1 MTDTVPSLAPTPVR
15 TAVGRA
21 AEVLD
26 AAGVPSPAYDA
37 AELTAH
43 ALGVP
48 RSRLPLAPF
57 LDPAAVDRLAV
68 LVRRRAARVPLQH
81 LTGRAGFRHLDL
93 AVGPGAFVP
102 RPETEVVVGWLVD
115 HLRDSPAPRVV
126 DLCAGP
132 GTIAFALAQ
141 ELPRATVHAVELDP
155 AALTW
160 ARRNA
165 AERAAAGDRPVVL
178 HLGDA
183 ATALPALDGTVDAVI
198 SNPPYIPLSDR
209 DAMEPEVRDHDPYG
223 ALFAGADGLSVIR
236 QVEASA
242 ARLLRPGGVA
252 VVEHADRQGR
262 SAPAVFHPA
271 RWSDVEDH
279 RDLAG
284 RDRFL
289 TATRRLP

>member
-1 MTDTVPSLAPTPVR
+1 MTDTVPVTDPSPVR
-15 TAVGRA
+15 TAVRRA
-21 AEVLD
+21 TDVLA

-37 AELTAH
+37 EELTAY

-48 RSRLPLAPF
+48 RSRLSLEPA
-57 LDPAAVDRLAV
+57 LDPDAADRLAG

-102 RPETEVVVGWLVD
+102 RPETEVVAGWLVER
-115 HLRDSPAPRVV
+115 LRDHPAPRVV

-141 ELPRATVHAVELDP
+141 ELPHATVHAVERDP
-155 AALTW
+155 AALVW

-165 AERAAAGDRPVVL
+165 VERASAGDRPVVL

-183 ATALPALDGTVDAVI
+183 ATALAAMDGTVDAVI
-198 SNPPYIPLSDR
+198 SNPPYVPVSDR
-209 DAMEPEVRDHDPYG
+209 KALEPEVRDHDPYG
-223 ALFAGADGLSVIR
+223 ALFAGADGLAVIR
-236 QVEASA
+236 QVQATA

-252 VVEHADRQGR
+252 VVEHSDRQGR
-262 SAPAVFHPA
+262 SAPAVFGAA
-271 RWSDVEDH
+271 RWCDVLDH

-289 TATRRLP
+289 TATRRPR